1 MKLSKIAKNKIIFKN
16 YYKKCFII
24 GSSPSKNARSP
35 KLWNYVYKKLN
46 MKREMYPVDLEK
58 KKINNF
64 FKIFKKDKS
73 FKGLLITIPF
83 KEISLKYTDK
93 VSLLNSKINSIN
105 TIVKNKLEGFNT
117 DYLGL

>member
-58 KKINNF
+58 KKH
-64 FKIFKKDKS
+64 
-73 FKGLLITIPF
+73 
-83 KEISLKYTDK
+83 
-93 VSLLNSKINSIN
+93 
-105 TIVKNKLEGFNT
+105 
-117 DYLGL
+117 